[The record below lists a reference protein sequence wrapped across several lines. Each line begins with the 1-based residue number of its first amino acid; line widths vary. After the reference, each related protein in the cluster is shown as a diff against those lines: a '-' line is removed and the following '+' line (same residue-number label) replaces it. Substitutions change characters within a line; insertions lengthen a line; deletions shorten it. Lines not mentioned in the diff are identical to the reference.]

1 MYQESHA
8 FSKEKYEGLIQSK
21 IHSGCE
27 RSANFWKMNNLE
39 DLLNT
44 DLSIADLQQTLKYV
58 SFTKIQHRLLKDER
72 FTKTE

>member
-1 MYQESHA
+1 
-8 FSKEKYEGLIQSK
+8 
-21 IHSGCE
+21 
-27 RSANFWKMNNLE
+27 MNALE